1 MTTVTVN
8 FPDRGLLGIHGVPAP
23 CGDVRFTGGK
33 TPYGAALDASYDVLV
48 KHDGGVKCMYC
59 HFGVK
64 YFANRRKLVYYFQNE
79 GLSSAELDRGDF
91 PREVKA
97 SLALLGAKCL
107 WLAGVEECREGL
119 DLKWEKPNK
128 NMYKAYLPIQNDL
141 GQMAAYL
148 NVDDH
153 NNLHSFRVVE
163 YLTPDYSEE
172 RTLGNGP
179 DEPFLMALFG
189 EGYWNKVRI
198 MFAMDK
204 FWESAMIGKG
214 NE

>member
-48 KHDGGVKCMYC
+48 KHDGGVKYMYC

-64 YFANRRKLVYYFQNE
+64 YFTNRRKLVYYFQNE
-79 GLSSAELDRGDF
+79 GLPQAELDVCGLPYDVR
-91 PREVKA
+91 A

-107 WLAGVEECREGL
+107 WLAGVEECAGGL
-119 DLKWEKPNK
+119 DLKWEKVD
-128 NMYKAYLPIQNDL
+128 KACYQAHLPIQDRL
-141 GQMAAYL
+141 GQMVAHL
-148 NVDDH
+148 NFDDH
-153 NNLHSFRVVE
+153 GNLHSFRVME
-163 YLTPDYSEE
+163 YLTPDHSEYDV
-172 RTLGNGP
+172 LDNGP
-179 DEPFLMALFG
+179 DKPFLIALFG
-189 EGYWNKVRI
+189 EDYWNKVCA
-198 MFAMDK
+198 MFATGK
-204 FWESAMIGKG
+204 FQESAMVGFE